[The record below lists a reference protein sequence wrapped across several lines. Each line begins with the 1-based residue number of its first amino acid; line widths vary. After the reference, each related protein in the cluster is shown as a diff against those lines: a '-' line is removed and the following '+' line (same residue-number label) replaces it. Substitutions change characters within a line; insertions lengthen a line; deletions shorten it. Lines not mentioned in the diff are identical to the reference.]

1 MKINKHFKQLGN
13 IKDRGVIKW
22 QGMMLTEHVE
32 LIRAWYEEDKHDAKP
47 DLDEYDLQ
55 LFQEELALAAQRRC
69 QVKMKSWKDKKFHYH
84 LGVIH
89 QIDAHSRSIVYED
102 PEGSHRPPM
111 NELVGVW
118 MID

>member
-1 MKINKHFKQLGN
+1 MKVNKHLKQVGN

-22 QGMMLTEHVE
+22 QGMMLTEHVD
-32 LIRAWYEEDKHDAKP
+32 LIRAWYEEDKQEAKP

-55 LFQEELALAAQRRC
+55 LLQEELILAAQRMC

-84 LGVIH
+84 IGIIQKLDGH
-89 QIDAHSRSIVYED
+89 TRSIVYKD
-102 PEGSHRPPM
+102 PMGVHRLPM
-111 NELVGVW
+111 NELIGVW